1 MIRVRTEPRAQRAR
15 ACDGAV
21 GRLLGEGTVRPAVR
35 RRVRALE
42 MAQKAGCGKRAG
54 LALAPRCPIAPAA
67 ADGALTASSS
77 CACDKAQ
84 GTSLRPVELL

>member
-42 MAQKAGCGKRAG
+42 MAQK
-54 LALAPRCPIAPAA
+54 LAA
-67 ADGALTASSS
+67 ARELVSRWHRGARLHPL
-77 CACDKAQ
+77 Q
-84 GTSLRPVELL
+84 PMVR